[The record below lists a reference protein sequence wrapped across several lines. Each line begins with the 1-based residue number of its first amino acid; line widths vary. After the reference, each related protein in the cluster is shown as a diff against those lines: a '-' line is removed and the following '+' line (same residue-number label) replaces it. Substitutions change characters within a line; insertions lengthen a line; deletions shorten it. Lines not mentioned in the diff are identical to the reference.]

1 MEKASKNL
9 PYTLP
14 EGEEGTLEEQYQRIQ
29 EELNAIG
36 IEKTEAKA
44 RRILSGLGFDK
55 KMQDTATK
63 DFSGGWRMRISL
75 ARALFIEPDLL
86 LLDEPT
92 NHLDLNA
99 VLWLDEYLHRWKK
112 TLLVVSHDQDFL
124 SSVCTFI
131 IHLYNHKLFYYQGD
145 YHKFKKM
152 EAQKREELLKE
163 YEKQQKELKRLK
175 QAGKSK
181 VQAEKE
187 AKNKKNK
194 ETKAKKGDPVG
205 MEAAENQQMTLIEKP
220 NEYVVKFTFPEVIEI
235 RPPIIEVDE
244 MTFRYSETSPY
255 LFKNVSFGIDL
266 SSRISIVGPN
276 GSGKSTLLKI
286 ITGDLV
292 PTIGESKRNSKLRIG
307 KYSQHF
313 VDQIP
318 MDKTPVEYLMDQ
330 FKEQK
335 YQDSIYIYIYIIIY
349 YYYYLNSS
357 SVIRTLWFRRSCSYN
372 SNKESIRRS
381 KIKSGVC

>member
-14 EGEEGTLEEQYQRIQ
+14 AGEEGTLEEQYQRIQ
-29 EELNAIG
+29 EELNVIG

-44 RRILSGLGFDK
+44 RRILAGLGFDK

-152 EAQKREELLKE
+152 EAQKREELMKE

-194 ETKAKKGDPVG
+194 ETKSKKGDPVG
-205 MEAAENQQMTLIEKP
+205 MEAAENQQMTLLEKP
-220 NEYVVKFTFPEVIEI
+220 NEYVVRFTFPEVVEI

-244 MTFRYSETSPY
+244 MTFSYSETSPY

-266 SSRISIVGPN
+266 TSRISIVGPN

-286 ITGDLV
+286 ITGDLI

-335 YQDSIYIYIYIIIY
+335 YQDSIIYLIF
-349 YYYYLNSS
+349 NSS
-357 SVIRTLWFRRSCSYN
+357 SIIGSLWFRRTCSYY
-372 SNKESIRRS
+372 SNKEFIRRS
-381 KIKSGVC
+381 KIKSCIC